1 MAFKIK
7 YSNQAE
13 NFLKKHPEL
22 RNIRKIFEEIAY
34 DITKM
39 KDYDILK
46 MQNLNNT
53 YRLRK
58 GDYRIIF
65 QKKDTELIL
74 IVIKINNRGDV
85 YK

>member
-1 MAFKIK
+1 MAFEIK

-13 NFLKKHPEL
+13 SFLKKHPEL
-22 RNIRKIFEEIAY
+22 KDIKKIFKEIAY

-39 KDYDILK
+39 KNYDIGKMEKLK
-46 MQNLNNT
+46 DT

-58 GDYRIIF
+58 GSYRIIF
-65 QKKDTELIL
+65 QKRDTELIL
-74 IVIKINNRGDV
+74 IIIKIGNRGDV